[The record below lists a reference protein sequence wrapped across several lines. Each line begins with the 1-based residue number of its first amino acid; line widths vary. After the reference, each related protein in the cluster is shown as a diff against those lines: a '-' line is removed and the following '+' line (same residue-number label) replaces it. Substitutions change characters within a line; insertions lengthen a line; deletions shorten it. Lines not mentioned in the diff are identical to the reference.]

1 MMITNERQ
9 LKITRAQVMRFE
21 KTLLDLDTR
30 KDATST
36 LPPLLRQAEREAL
49 ASQLATLRA
58 EIAEYELLRSG
69 NQRVFD
75 AASFAELPQILIK
88 ARIAQ
93 GLTQRD
99 LAERLGLKEQQ
110 IQRYEGTGYASASL
124 QRVQQVIE
132 ALRVQVSERISLKG
146 R

>member
-9 LKITRAQVMRFE
+9 LKITRAAMERFE
-21 KTLLDLDTR
+21 RALERIKR
-30 KDATST
+30 EPSS
-36 LPPLLRQAEREAL
+36 LPPPLQEAERDAL
-49 ASQLATLRA
+49 QSQLDSLRA
-58 EIAEYELLRSG
+58 EIAEYEALRTG
-69 NQRVFD
+69 RHRAFD
-75 AASFAELPQILIK
+75 ASSFSELPALLIK

-110 IQRYEGTGYASASL
+110 VQRYEATGYSSASL
-124 QRVQQVIE
+124 QRLQQVIE
-132 ALRVQVSERISLKG
+132 ALQVQVSERVSLGG